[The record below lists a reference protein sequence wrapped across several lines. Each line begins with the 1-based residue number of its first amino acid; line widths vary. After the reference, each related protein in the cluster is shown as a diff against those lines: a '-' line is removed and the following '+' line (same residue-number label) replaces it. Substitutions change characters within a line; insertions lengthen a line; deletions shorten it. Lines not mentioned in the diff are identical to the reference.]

1 MSPKKASA
9 GPGKSGSQAVAVRVA
24 PSRRQRMSLS
34 GMSKRTSGMLYHLQH
49 RRPPTIQMVVK
60 ALERSNDRRGTS
72 VPAIKSYILS
82 AYPTMNPITLKYS
95 LKKALNVGL
104 EKGILIRPA
113 NSKATGATG
122 RFKLAAK
129 NTVKAGENS
138 NPNVG
143 SAKADVKPKVQAT
156 GADKQSEGKK
166 PKKSAESSK
175 GKGAGSAK
183 SRCYSCSSIV
193 DVDEDL
199 DTIMTSM

>member
-1 MSPKKASA
+1 
-9 GPGKSGSQAVAVRVA
+9 
-24 PSRRQRMSLS
+24 
-34 GMSKRTSGMLYHLQH
+34 
-49 RRPPTIQMVVK
+49 MVVK

-95 LKKALNVGL
+95 LKKALSVGL

-129 NTVKAGENS
+129 STVKAGENS

-156 GADKQSEGKK
+156 GADKQSEDKK
-166 PKKSAESSK
+166 PKKSAEFSK
-175 GKGAGSAK
+175 GKGAVSAK
-183 SRCYSCSSIV
+183 ASGKSQSTEVKKVPKKSI
-193 DVDEDL
+193 DK
-199 DTIMTSM
+199 TSKPEGKNEVNKKPSQPSGTRTTDKAVKKSGLSEALPNKTSKK